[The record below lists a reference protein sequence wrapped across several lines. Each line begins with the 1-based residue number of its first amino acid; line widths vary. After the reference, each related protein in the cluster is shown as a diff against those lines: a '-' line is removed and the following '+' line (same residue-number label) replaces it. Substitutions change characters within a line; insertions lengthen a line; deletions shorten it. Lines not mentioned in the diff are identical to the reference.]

1 MNKDLKTAS
10 VYVAILSIVAVY
22 GCTKNLKPDGN
33 TDIFQPLGDKVTSQN
48 PPDNRGV
55 TFIPESQNK
64 DEILMVT
71 VASDKV
77 NEVVQS
83 KCFTDFMLDRDMI
96 QTKGQSNEQVVKV
109 LQSATGKINVKF
121 YSKRWTSEMAV
132 RYPPSSDI
140 NFNRVYWNGNKHV
153 CEWAS
158 TLAHEGLGHVLGDY
172 DHDFRYSKSRDFSVP
187 YSINFAF
194 KKCCK

>member
-1 MNKDLKTAS
+1 MNEDLKTAS

-33 TDIFQPLGDKVTSQN
+33 TDIFLPSGNKVTSQN

-55 TFIPESQNK
+55 TFMTISEDK
-64 DEILMVT
+64 DEIMLVT

-132 RYPPSSDI
+132 RYPPSPDI
-140 NFNRVYWNGNKHV
+140 NFNRVYWTGNKNV

-194 KKCCK
+194 KQCCK

>member
-1 MNKDLKTAS
+1 MNKQPRLPAF
-10 VYVAILSIVAVY
+10 YVSTILAVAVY
-22 GCTKNLKPDGN
+22 GCAKNIKTDGN
-33 TDIFQPLGDKVTSQN
+33 TDIFHPSVDKVTSQN
-48 PPDNRGV
+48 PPDTRGV
-55 TFIPESQNK
+55 TFIPKSQNK

-83 KCFTDFMLDRDMI
+83 KCFADSLLDRDMI
-96 QTKGQSNEQVVKV
+96 QTKGQTNEEVVKV
-109 LQSATGKINVKF
+109 LQSATGTIKVKF

-140 NFNRVYWNGNKHV
+140 NFNRVYWTGNKNV

-172 DHDFRYSKSRDFSVP
+172 DHDFRYSKSRDYSVP

-194 KKCCK
+194 KQCCK

>member
-1 MNKDLKTAS
+1 MNEDLKTAS

-55 TFIPESQNK
+55 TFITDSINK
-64 DEILMVT
+64 DEVLMIT

-77 NEVVQS
+77 NQVVQS
-83 KCFTDFMLDRDMI
+83 NCFADFIMDRDMI
-96 QTKGQSNEQVVKV
+96 QTKSQDNAQVLKTIKN
-109 LQSATGKINVKF
+109 AHGKINVKF

-140 NFNRVYWNGNKHV
+140 NFNRVYWTGNKNV
-153 CEWAS
+153 C
-158 TLAHEGLGHVLGDY
+158 
-172 DHDFRYSKSRDFSVP
+172 
-187 YSINFAF
+187 
-194 KKCCK
+194 

>member
-1 MNKDLKTAS
+1 MNKEAKFGYFYISLLL
-10 VYVAILSIVAVY
+10 VVAIY
-22 GCTKNLKPDGN
+22 GCTKNIKPDVN
-33 TDIFQPLGDKVTSQN
+33 TDIFHASGEKVTSST
-48 PPDNRGV
+48 PPKVGGV

-83 KCFTDFMLDRDMI
+83 KCFADFMLDRDMI
-96 QTKGQSNEQVVKV
+96 QTKGQSNEQVVKA
-109 LQSATGKINVKF
+109 LQSASGTIKVKF

-140 NFNRVYWNGNKHV
+140 NFNRVYWTGNNHV

-172 DHDFRYSKSRDFSVP
+172 DHDFKYSKSRDFSVP

-194 KKCCK
+194 KQCCK